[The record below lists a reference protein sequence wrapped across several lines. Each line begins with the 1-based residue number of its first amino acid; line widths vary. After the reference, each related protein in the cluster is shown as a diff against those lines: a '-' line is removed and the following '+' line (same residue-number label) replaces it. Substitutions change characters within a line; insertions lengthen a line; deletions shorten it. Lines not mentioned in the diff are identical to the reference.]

1 MQAQRSYFRWCL
13 LLAWMGLAAG
23 FARAADDGARAT
35 QITPATVANR
45 AGCGGCHAADRK
57 VLGPSYQDIAARYSG
72 DADAA
77 AALAARL
84 RRGSRGVWGPVPMQS
99 VTTLDLNDAEL
110 AAVVAWILGQ

>member
-1 MQAQRSYFRWCL
+1 MQAQRSYFSWWL
-13 LLAWMGLAAG
+13 LLPWMGLAAG
-23 FARAADDGARAT
+23 VAQAADAPVRAT
-35 QITPATVANR
+35 EITPATVATR

-57 VLGPSYQDIAARYSG
+57 VLGPSYQDIAARYRG

-99 VTTLDLNDAEL
+99 VTTLDLNDTEL
-110 AAVVAWILGQ
+110 AAVVGWILGQ